1 MDREVGAG
9 DGPPVVVLVASPDPR
24 TRAHVTLTLG
34 DARFRVVDAA
44 DTDEAVRGVATDRP
58 QLLVL
63 DADLPGAGS
72 VALAR
77 TVRSQPETAATCVL
91 VLTARGVAIPV
102 QEGVV
107 DATLAAPFTAF
118 SLLHKVEALLAASS
132 TAQA

>member
-1 MDREVGAG
+1 MDREVGAD
-9 DGPPVVVLVASPDPR
+9 DGPPVVVLVASADPR

-34 DARFRVVDAA
+34 DARFRVVEAV

-77 TVRSQPETAATCVL
+77 TVRSQPETAATRVL
-91 VLTARGVAIPV
+91 VLTARGAAAPV
-102 QEGVV
+102 EEGAV
-107 DATLAAPFTAF
+107 DATLAVPATAF
-118 SLLHKVEALLAASS
+118 SLLRKVETLLGASSAAS
-132 TAQA
+132 A